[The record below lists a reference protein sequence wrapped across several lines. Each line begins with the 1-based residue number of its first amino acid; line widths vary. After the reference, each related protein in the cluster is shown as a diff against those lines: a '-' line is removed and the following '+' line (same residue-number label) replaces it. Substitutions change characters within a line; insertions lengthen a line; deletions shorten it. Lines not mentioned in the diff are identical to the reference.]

1 MRLIIMWKKKL
12 KKWIDKKI
20 VENNN
25 WVDLEIRRYI
35 EEQNDD
41 GQDYIK
47 GYGDGYSRALKDI
60 FNAIEQKKIK
70 QGNPDISKG
79 KNIWRLLENR
89 FQELKKD
96 LEIFQTRSR
105 GIIRT
110 LGGTPETA
118 PPLTTNK
125 CALSQFSE
133 QIFSFLQS

>member
-1 MRLIIMWKKKL
+1 MRLILIWKKKL

-70 QGNPDISKG
+70 
-79 KNIWRLLENR
+79 
-89 FQELKKD
+89 
-96 LEIFQTRSR
+96 
-105 GIIRT
+105 
-110 LGGTPETA
+110 
-118 PPLTTNK
+118 
-125 CALSQFSE
+125 
-133 QIFSFLQS
+133 